1 MKSKTFLTISLCLA
15 VAISATT
22 LIIGQDSAKKPEK
35 AIKALL
41 VTGGGYH
48 DYKAQKDILTEGIS
62 ARANVEWE
70 IIFAD
75 EKETKA
81 KLSETGWAD
90 KFDVVVYNLCH
101 AHETDKAFV
110 DSLSKIHAAG
120 KPAIAIHCSMHSYHW
135 KIEGKT
141 KQWPAMLGVTSPR
154 HGKKAAIKMENVKK
168 DHPVMKGFPE
178 SWTTPEGELYH
189 IDKTWD
195 TATVLSRGT
204 IDDGKTYHDC
214 VWVNDFGKG
223 RVFGTTVGHHNSTMK
238 EPMYLDLL
246 TRGVLW
252 VTGNL
257 ED

>member
-1 MKSKTFLTISLCLA
+1 
-15 VAISATT
+15 
-22 LIIGQDSAKKPEK
+22 
-35 AIKALL
+35 
-41 VTGGGYH
+41 
-48 DYKAQKDILTEGIS
+48 
-62 ARANVEWE
+62 
-70 IIFAD
+70 
-75 EKETKA
+75 
-81 KLSETGWAD
+81 
-90 KFDVVVYNLCH
+90 
-101 AHETDKAFV
+101 
-110 DSLSKIHAAG
+110 
-120 KPAIAIHCSMHSYHW
+120 
-135 KIEGKT
+135 
-141 KQWPAMLGVTSPR
+141 
-154 HGKKAAIKMENVKK
+154 
-168 DHPVMKGFPE
+168 MKGFPE